1 MWQGS
6 LSGASVSMLTL
17 EMRFDLGEPQLE
29 LVELHTKATVSDLLH
44 AIQEATDDSN
54 IYKPQLKGQYGI
66 CAGCKTNCCRQHDIT
81 PDYLAVKRI
90 AELKGLSLRE
100 FSERWL
106 DVSSEGVFPQFKKRP
121 CPFLEENLCSVYQQ
135 RALIC
140 RLYLCTP
147 MGETLEK
154 IRAAVS
160 YMGEG
165 ALRIKLMEEGIGP
178 KSWTYRSQ
186 ADALRDQ
193 LRKDSLTREQYED
206 RMEQLHLMT
215 EHNPFLTAESYEE
228 VFLADCCTDF
238 LWQKLP
244 FKQ

>member
-1 MWQGS
+1 MAKGDIRCK
-6 LSGASVSMLTL
+6 VSRLIL
-17 EMRFDLGEPQLE
+17 EWKLDLGEPQLE
-29 LVELHTKATVSDLLH
+29 IVELHANAKVSDLLG
-44 AIQEATDDSN
+44 AIQEATDDPN
-54 IYKPQLKGQYGI
+54 IFKPQLKGQYGI

-81 PDYLAVKRI
+81 PDYLAVRRI
-90 AELKGLSLRE
+90 AESKGLSLSE
-100 FSERWL
+100 FAKRYL
-106 DVSSEGVFPQFKKRP
+106 DVSTEGVYPQFKKRP
-121 CPFLEENLCSVYQQ
+121 CPFLEQNLCSVYQQ

-178 KSWTYRSQ
+178 KSWTYRAQ
-186 ADALRDQ
+186 ADALKDL
-193 LRKDSLTREQYED
+193 LRKDHLTREQYED
-206 RMEQLHLMT
+206 RMEQLHIMT
-215 EHNPFLTAESYEE
+215 ERNPFLTAESYEE

-244 FKQ
+244 LIR

>member
-1 MWQGS
+1 
-6 LSGASVSMLTL
+6 
-17 EMRFDLGEPQLE
+17 MRFDLGEPQLE
-29 LVELHTKATVSDLLH
+29 LVKVHAKAKVSDLLT
-44 AIQEATDDSN
+44 AIQEATDDADV
-54 IYKPQLKGQYGI
+54 YKPQLKGLYGI

-90 AELKGLSLRE
+90 AQIQNLTFKE
-100 FSERWL
+100 FAERWL
-106 DVSSEGVFPQFKKRP
+106 DVSADSAFPQFRKRP
-121 CPFLEENLCSVYQQ
+121 CPFLQNNLCSVYEQ

-147 MGETLEK
+147 MGDSLEK
-154 IRAAVS
+154 LRAAVS

-165 ALRIKLMEEGIGP
+165 ALRIKLLEEGIGP
-178 KSWTYRSQ
+178 KSWSYRAQ
-186 ADALRDQ
+186 ADELKERLRNE
-193 LRKDSLTREQYED
+193 SLSREQYED

-228 VFLADCCTDF
+228 VYLADCCTDD

-244 FKQ
+244 IVREK